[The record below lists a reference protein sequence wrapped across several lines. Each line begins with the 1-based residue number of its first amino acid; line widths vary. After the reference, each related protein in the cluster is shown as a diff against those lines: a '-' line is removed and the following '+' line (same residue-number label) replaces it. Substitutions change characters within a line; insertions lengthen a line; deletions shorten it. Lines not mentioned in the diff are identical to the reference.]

1 MKKSEYESD
10 GNVRKRGRPGW
21 DHVQVD
27 IYDSS
32 VVGRP
37 PRAVQRTLGQ
47 HECRSSGA
55 RGPWQKKTE
64 LAVDAFVEIPNNHC
78 GYIYTYAPGL

>member
-1 MKKSEYESD
+1 MKKSEDESD

-47 HECRSSGA
+47 HECRSSGGLLSKNSKTFTGSGAMVTENRA
-55 RGPWQKKTE
+55 RGRR
-64 LAVDAFVEIPNNHC
+64 LC
-78 GYIYTYAPGL
+78 R